1 MAVFSRVLLL
11 ILFVS
16 IAACDGDGPGLVER
30 CPDQYT
36 RSDLYG
42 SPSVS
47 DHEAGAYDVVVAGA
61 GLGGVTAALQAAR
74 LGASVALVEETDWIG
89 GQLTAA
95 AVTPLDEGGFN
106 HDAGIYIEFIHK
118 IIDHYDSQ
126 GKITETWGIAGDL
139 RSVEPSVAQMLLLE
153 MIDAEPNIELFRRT
167 RILSVLHELDAG
179 RQKVTGIEAVRE
191 SSAATEPLVFRSA
204 VVIDSTEYGDV
215 IGMSPAKYRVGNTTD
230 DLLELNRCVDD
241 ATYVAV
247 IKRYPD
253 GVPPDL
259 VMTTPPPGYERNVA
273 RFESIVTASGHDWRN
288 TGWGVYPVNWQTYI
302 AYRSMQNSS
311 SDTDYRNQ
319 GFENITKSGVNWF
332 NDIEYSVG
340 AIEELEIRQK
350 TNCEAKMLTLQF
362 LYYVQNVLGQSDWSV
377 ANDEG
382 FDTAYNI
389 EKNQCDL
396 IPGEYKEIE
405 KHFPVVPYVRESRR
419 LVGMRTLTA
428 SDIRRAGSPAKS
440 PNLFDTSVAVGDYA
454 VDRHGCTGD
463 VNLEL
468 SLESSTDIPS
478 PNVFGAFQIPFEVFI
493 PESVDGLVAAE
504 KNLSISRLASGAT
517 RTHPAVMH
525 TGQAAGVISALAAL
539 DGIQP
544 RMVDPILVQ
553 RELTRAGTRVSSDK
567 FRDVGRCSNQ
577 LWPDVE
583 LAVGRGILSGFG
595 NHTFGANDA
604 LSRAQAAVMLDKLF
618 KFSTSGGST
627 SPRFADV
634 TSEHRARTSIEAVYA
649 AGVMSECN
657 TVPLRFCPDEPV
669 TREEAVVMIVDSLGL
684 DPGTASSDQRYDD
697 VTSDHSAF
705 MYIQVANDNGL
716 ITACD
721 TSSLNFCPD
730 QFLSRE
736 DAASIAARSLLV
748 EFHLLK

>member
-1 MAVFSRVLLL
+1 MAVFSKGLLL

-16 IAACDGDGPGLVER
+16 IAACSGEGPELVEV

-42 SPSVS
+42 SPSVT
-47 DHEAGAYDVVVAGA
+47 DHEAGAYDVVVVGA

-126 GKITETWGIAGDL
+126 AKMTETWGIARDL

-167 RILSVLHELDAG
+167 RILSVLHELDDG
-179 RQKVTGIEAVRE
+179 RQKLTGIETVRD
-191 SSAATEPLVFRSA
+191 SSGATESLTFRSA

-230 DLLELNRCVDD
+230 DLLESNRCVDD

-253 GVPPDL
+253 GVPPGL
-259 VMTTPPPGYERNVA
+259 VLTTPPPGYEKNVA
-273 RFESIVTASGHDWRN
+273 RFKSVVAAGGHDWRN
-288 TGWGVYPVNWQTYI
+288 TGWGVYPVNWQTHV
-302 AYRSMQNSS
+302 AYRSMQDSS
-311 SDTDYRNQ
+311 SDTNNQ
-319 GFENITKSGVNWF
+319 NQQFENITKSGVNWA
-332 NDIEYSVG
+332 NDTEYNVG
-340 AIEELEIRQK
+340 AIEDLEIRQK
-350 TNCEAKMLTLQF
+350 TNCEAKMRTLQF
-362 LYYVQNVLGQSDWSV
+362 LYYVQNELGQSDWSI

-382 FDTAYNI
+382 FDTEYNI
-389 EKNQCDL
+389 EKNLCDL

-405 KHFPVVPYVRESRR
+405 KYFPVMPYVRESRR
-419 LVGMRTLTA
+419 LVGMYTLTA
-428 SDIRRAGSPAKS
+428 SDIRREGSPPKS
-440 PNLFDTSVAVGDYA
+440 PNLFETSVAVGDYA
-454 VDRHGCTGD
+454 VDRHGCAGD

-468 SLESSTDIPS
+468 SLESSADVPS
-478 PNVFGAFQIPFEVFI
+478 PSVAGAFQIPFGVFI

-504 KNLSISRLASGAT
+504 KNLSLSRLASGAT
-517 RTHPAVMH
+517 RTQPAVMH
-525 TGQAAGVISALAAL
+525 TGQAAGAIAALAAL

-544 RMVDPILVQ
+544 RMVNPILVQ

-567 FRDVGRCSNQ
+567 FFDVGRCSNQ

-583 LAVGRGILSGFG
+583 LATGRGILSGFG
-595 NHTFGANDA
+595 NHNFGAKNA
-604 LSRAQAAVMLDKLF
+604 LSRSQAAVMLDKLF
-618 KFSTSGGST
+618 EFSTSSGSN

-634 TSEHRARTSIEAVYA
+634 TSEHKARTSIEAVYE

-657 TVPLRFCPDEPV
+657 AAPLRFCPDEPV
-669 TREEAVVMIVDSLGL
+669 TRAEAVVMIIDGLGL
-684 DPGTASSDQRYDD
+684 DPGTASSDPRYDD
-697 VTSDHSAF
+697 VASDHGAF
-705 MYIQVANDNGL
+705 TYIQLANDNGL
-716 ITACD
+716 IAPCD
-721 TSSLNFCPD
+721 TASLNFCPD
-730 QFLSRE
+730 EYLSRE
-736 DAASIAARSLLV
+736 DAASIASRSLLV
-748 EFHLLK
+748 RH